1 MSIQLL
7 KKVEISKLTSKL
19 YRLEHKDHIK
29 KILAEHYQLN
39 KNEITENRK
48 KYRKENK
55 ELVAKQALDY
65 YLRKGKFVRTK
76 YYQKNKEKL
85 QKIGRENYHKKRV
98 IILKQKKEKRDI
110 KIKKEKK
117 NEIKI

>member
-19 YRLEHKDHIK
+19 YRLKHRNHIK
-29 KILAEHYQLN
+29 IILAEHYQLH
-39 KNEITENRK
+39 KKEIKEKRI

-65 YLRKGKFVRTK
+65 YFRKGKFVRTK
-76 YYQKNKEKL
+76 YYKKNKEKL
-85 QKIGRENYHKKRV
+85 QKIGRENYHKNRIK
-98 IILKQKKEKRDI
+98 ILKQKKEKRDT